1 MISIDLIRTNPQLV
15 IDALANRGESNSLE
29 DILSLDESRRK
40 NIIEND
46 ELKRHR
52 NEVSKS
58 IGERRANGQDI
69 DPSEMEVM
77 KTVGEKISSL
87 DNSEYAS
94 GSCSLK
100 ASQIILASVRLR
112 FFCFAVMPSSHS
124 PMKIASS

>member
-58 IGERRANGQDI
+58 IGER
-69 DPSEMEVM
+69 
-77 KTVGEKISSL
+77 
-87 DNSEYAS
+87 
-94 GSCSLK
+94 
-100 ASQIILASVRLR
+100 
-112 FFCFAVMPSSHS
+112 
-124 PMKIASS
+124 